1 MPMAVSPEDP
11 LLLEVAPVPSLHA
24 ALGLER
30 WLARQPGAP
39 RLVLRGYRDGRS
51 VFAVD
56 APGDADALATVCRA
70 ARQAGVAVRVLA
82 PEVERSPAR
91 PTPQPLDEAHA
102 RVVREALAGEWFG
115 VLVTLDGTRPHTS
128 TVLFA
133 ESADLTLLFT
143 ARQSSRKARLLAACP
158 TAAFHVDT
166 RGVVARSPQAF
177 VRIGL
182 SGAAHALPP
191 GHPATAMYRRIYTQK
206 LPPGRVLLA
215 APDVRLYVF
224 EPEAV
229 RLAVGGAPA
238 RDFVLPRP
246 TAGHAHPP
254 ALTRP

>member
-1 MPMAVSPEDP
+1 MPLASLPKGP

-39 RLVLRGYRDGRS
+39 RLVLHGYMDGRS

-70 ARQAGVAVRVLA
+70 ARQAGMAVRVLA
-82 PEVERSPAR
+82 PEVERPPAR
-91 PTPQPLDEAHA
+91 RPALRPLDEAHA
-102 RVVREALAGEWFG
+102 QVVREALAGEWFG

-133 ESADLTLLFT
+133 ESPDLTLLFT

-191 GHPATAMYRRIYTQK
+191 GHPATAMYRRIYAQK
-206 LPPGRVLLA
+206 LPPGRMLLA

-224 EPEAV
+224 EPETV

-238 RDFVLPRP
+238 LDFVLSHDRP
-246 TAGHAHPP
+246 SV
-254 ALTRP
+254 

>member
-1 MPMAVSPEDP
+1 MPTAPSPDGP
-11 LLLEVAPVPSLHA
+11 LLIELAPVPSLHA

-39 RLVLRGYRDGRS
+39 RLVLRGYMDGRS

-70 ARQAGVAVRVLA
+70 ACQAGMAVRVLA
-82 PEVERSPAR
+82 PEVEQPPAQR
-91 PTPQPLDEAHA
+91 PALRPLDEAHA
-102 RVVREALAGEWFG
+102 QVVREALAGEWFG

-133 ESADLTLLFT
+133 ESPDLTLLFT
-143 ARQSSRKARLLAACP
+143 ARQNSRKAWLLAACP

-182 SGAAHALPP
+182 CGTAHALPS
-191 GHPATAMYRRIYTQK
+191 GHPATAMYRRIYAQK

-224 EPEAV
+224 EPETV
-229 RLAVGGAPA
+229 RLAIGGAPA
-238 RDFVLPRP
+238 RDFSLPRP
-246 TAGHAHPP
+246 ATPHLP
-254 ALTRP
+254 ALTRL